1 MSDLLELR
9 RHRFDALHGF
19 LTGTHAALP
28 RRHRTSR
35 RCDAILCLSIIAAC
49 ARDMVGTTFGTRR
62 LADEFKTT
70 LTKPASNT
78 QGDQP

>member
-1 MSDLLELR
+1 MSDLIELR

-35 RCDAILCLSIIAAC
+35 RCDAVSCLTILAAC
-49 ARDMVGTTFGTRR
+49 AMDMVGTTFGKRHF
-62 LADEFKTT
+62 ADEFKAT
-70 LTKPASNT
+70 LAKPAPNT
-78 QGDQP
+78 QGDRT

>member
-1 MSDLLELR
+1 MSDLIELR

-35 RCDAILCLSIIAAC
+35 RCDAVPCLSILAAC
-49 ARDMVGTTFGTRR
+49 ARDMVGTTFCKRHF
-62 LADEFKTT
+62 ADEFKTT
-70 LTKPASNT
+70 LAKPAPDT
-78 QGDQP
+78 QGDRT